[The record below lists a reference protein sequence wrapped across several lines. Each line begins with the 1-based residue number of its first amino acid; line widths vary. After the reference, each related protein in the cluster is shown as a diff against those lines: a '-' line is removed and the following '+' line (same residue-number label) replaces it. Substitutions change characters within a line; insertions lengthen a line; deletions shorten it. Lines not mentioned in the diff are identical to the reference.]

1 MDLGRTYGIDLG
13 NPLGFRGASD
23 LPVSLHKI
31 QPRPSFPAQPKRPR
45 GAKCRTSRPLDLR
58 GAHNGRSE
66 RPRQANASQRS
77 ARLRCYAPSS
87 RNRRNIPLREVEF
100 AQGTLKTRSIFRIP
114 LVWSR
119 RFTQV
124 VTQSRRA
131 CAIQELG
138 EYSFGA
144 VLFQARSGLEPFEFR
159 VGEGEKHTVGTTSGG
174 WKKRGALADT

>member
-1 MDLGRTYGIDLG
+1 MKRRT
-13 NPLGFRGASD
+13 
-23 LPVSLHKI
+23 
-31 QPRPSFPAQPKRPR
+31 PSPNMR
-45 GAKCRTSRPLDLR
+45 LDI
-58 GAHNGRSE
+58 GSHINGRGE
-66 RPRQANASQRS
+66 RPRQANASQGGSRY

-144 VLFQARSGLEPFEFR
+144 VLFQARSGVEPFEFR
-159 VGEGEKHTVGTTSGG
+159 VGEGEKKSTP
-174 WKKRGALADT
+174 